1 MTEKQYTIEDCEREA
16 RELTSHIENEKGR
29 MLEYEHIRNKLRV
42 EHGLTDTNKEWY
54 LHKRLQ
60 QTLLDIK
67 RLDPNYPHKLYAS
80 PSMGKTAYGHTLLS
94 EKDLDEIYTL
104 LCEHYNLTDSELS
117 EIKSNKYYY
126 TKDTVNHYDS
136 EKNHPVNGITQE
148 EHKQAVNIQKQL
160 SEEGILDKLSLRKSS
175 TLNQLLRKLSKDLK
189 ILQRIVKLEEDNKG
203 LHHKVESLEA
213 TDVVHDSKIKRLEE
227 LTGLEGLTDK
237 DQVFLLDKAGIS
249 KKVIADTL
257 GVSYRTVRR
266 WLGTSK

>member
-1 MTEKQYTIEDCEREA
+1 MTDRQYTIEDCEREA
-16 RELTSHIENEKGR
+16 RELTSHIKNEKVR

-67 RLDPNYPHKLYAS
+67 KLDPDYSHKLYAS

-126 TKDTVNHYDS
+126 TKDTVNHYDN
-136 EKNHPVNGITQE
+136 EENNPVNGITQE
-148 EHKQAVNIQKQL
+148 EHKQAVSIQKQL
-160 SEEGILDKLSLRKSS
+160 SKEGILNKRSINKAS
-175 TLNQLLRKLSKDLK
+175 TLNQLLFDLRWYLKNLHRLTHLQEENTDLK
-189 ILQRIVKLEEDNKG
+189 SE
-203 LHHKVESLEA
+203 VESLKA
-213 TDVVHDSKIKRLEE
+213 TDVVHDNKIKRLEE
-227 LTGLEGLTDK
+227 LTGIEQLSKKE
-237 DQVFLLDKAGIS
+237 QAILLDKANIS
-249 KKVIADTL
+249 SKVIASTL
-257 GVSYRTVRR
+257 DVPYRTVRR
-266 WLGTSK
+266 WIK